1 MRNETRLVY
10 NALLSQIARLNGVAE
25 VGKQFNVAPT
35 IQQRLESKM
44 QESSDFLGKIN
55 MTPVVEAQGA
65 KLGLGVSGP
74 VASRTNTDNADRQT
88 RDVSTLDSKGYQC
101 VQTNFD
107 THLKYQKLDA
117 WAKFPD
123 FQNRVRD
130 SVLQRCAL
138 DRIMIGFNGTS
149 TAATTNRAAN
159 PLLQDVNIG
168 WLQKLRAN
176 AAARVMKQGA
186 VANKVTYGTDPSA
199 DYKNLDALVYDAY
212 KSLLDPWFAEDPLL
226 VAIVGRD
233 LMHDKLYPLVAD
245 NDAPTERLAA
255 DIVISQRRLGGLTAM
270 VAPHFP
276 AGKVLVTRLDN
287 LSIYYQDGKR
297 RRAVVDKPER
307 DRIEFFGFGAGKELL
322 IEGLHLGPVVDAKVV
337 EHVFQVVQYV
347 HVRWLAQ
354 AGGRVERV
362 KRRLDVI
369 HGVVEVEHECISF
382 QRMATVQA

>member
-1 MRNETRLVY
+1 MRNPTRLAF
-10 NALLSQIARLNGVAE
+10 NAYLGQQAKLNGVPSATE
-25 VGKQFNVAPT
+25 KFAAAPSV
-35 IQQRLESKM
+35 QQKLETRI
-44 QESSDFLGKIN
+44 QESSEFLKRIN
-55 MTPVVEAQGA
+55 IIGVTEQTGE
-65 KLGLGVSGP
+65 KLGLGVSGTI
-74 VASRTNTDNADRQT
+74 ASRTDTSGAGTRSTQDATSMAD
-88 RDVSTLDSKGYQC
+88 DGYAC
-101 VQTNFD
+101 KQTNYD
-107 THLKYQKLDA
+107 THLRYATLDA

-149 TAATTNRAAN
+149 AAATTNRAAN

-176 AAARVMKQGA
+176 AAARVMVQGA
-186 VANKVTYGTDPSA
+186 VANKVSYGTHADA

-233 LMHDKLYPLVAD
+233 LMHDKLFPLVAD

-287 LSIYYQDGKR
+287 LSIYYQDGAR
-297 RRAVVDKPER
+297 RRAVVDKPEK
-307 DRIEFFGFGAGKELL
+307 DRVEFFESSNDAYV
-322 IEGLHLGPVVDAKVV
+322 IEDYGLCALVENVEAKDA
-337 EHVFQVVQYV
+337 
-347 HVRWLAQ
+347 
-354 AGGRVERV
+354 
-362 KRRLDVI
+362 
-369 HGVVEVEHECISF
+369 
-382 QRMATVQA
+382 

>member
-1 MRNETRLVY
+1 MRNVTRLAY
-10 NALLSQIARLNGVAE
+10 NAYLSQQAKLNGVPSATE
-25 VGKQFNVAPT
+25 KFAAAPSV
-35 IQQRLESKM
+35 QQKLETRI
-44 QESSDFLGKIN
+44 QESSEFLKRIN
-55 MTPVVEAQGA
+55 IIGVTEQTGE
-65 KLGLGVSGP
+65 KLGLGVSGTI
-74 VASRTNTDNADRQT
+74 ASRTDTSGAGTRSTQDATSMAD
-88 RDVSTLDSKGYQC
+88 DGYAC
-101 VQTNFD
+101 KQTNYD
-107 THLKYQKLDA
+107 THLRYATLDA

-123 FQNRVRD
+123 FQNRVRY

-149 TAATTNRAAN
+149 AAATTNRAAN

-176 AAARVMKQGA
+176 AAARVMVQGA
-186 VANKVTYGTDPSA
+186 VANKVSYGTHADA

-233 LMHDKLYPLVAD
+233 LMHDKLFPLVAD

-287 LSIYYQDGKR
+287 LSIYYQDGAR
-297 RRAVVDKPER
+297 RRAVVDKPEK
-307 DRIEFFGFGAGKELL
+307 DRVEFFESSNDAYV
-322 IEGLHLGPVVDAKVV
+322 IEDYGLCALV
-337 EHVFQVVQYV
+337 EN
-347 HVRWLAQ
+347 
-354 AGGRVERV
+354 
-362 KRRLDVI
+362 
-369 HGVVEVEHECISF
+369 VEVKD
-382 QRMATVQA
+382 AP

>member
-1 MRNETRLVY
+1 MYDLDAITKAIDGY
-10 NALLSQIARLNGVAE
+10 IAQIAKLNGVASTARKFA
-25 VGKQFNVAPT
+25 VTPSV
-35 IQQRLESKM
+35 QQRLETAM
-44 QESSDFLGKIN
+44 QESSAFLNRIN
-55 MTPVVEAQGA
+55 IIGVTAQEGEAVGV
-65 KLGLGVSGP
+65 GVSGP
-74 VASRTNTDNADRQT
+74 IASRTDTTTTDRQT
-88 RDVSTLDSKGYQC
+88 RDVHALTADKYRC
-101 VQTNFD
+101 EQTNYD
-107 THLKYQKLDA
+107 THLRYATLDA

-149 TAATTNRAAN
+149 AAATTNRAAN

-176 AAARVMKQGA
+176 AAARVMVQGA
-186 VANKVTYGTDPSA
+186 VANKVSYGTHADA
-199 DYKNLDALVYDAY
+199 DYKHLDALVYDAY

-255 DIVISQRRLGGLTAM
+255 DIVISQRRLGGLQAM

-287 LSIYYQDGKR
+287 LSIYYQDGAR
-297 RRAVVDKPER
+297 RRAVVDKPEK
-307 DRIEFFGFGAGKELL
+307 D
-322 IEGLHLGPVVDAKVV
+322 
-337 EHVFQVVQYV
+337 
-347 HVRWLAQ
+347 
-354 AGGRVERV
+354 RVEFYESSNDAYV
-362 KRRLDVI
+362 IEDYGLCALVENIEVLD
-369 HGVVEVEHECISF
+369 
-382 QRMATVQA
+382 APAP

>member
-1 MRNETRLVY
+1 MRNPTRLAF
-10 NALLSQIARLNGVAE
+10 NAYLGQQAKLNGVPSATE
-25 VGKQFNVAPT
+25 KFAAAPSV
-35 IQQRLESKM
+35 QQKLETRI
-44 QESSDFLGKIN
+44 QESSEFLKRIN
-55 MTPVVEAQGA
+55 IIGVTEQTGE
-65 KLGLGVSGP
+65 KLGLGVSGTI
-74 VASRTNTDNADRQT
+74 ASRTDTSGAGTRGTQDATSMTDD
-88 RDVSTLDSKGYQC
+88 GYAC
-101 VQTNFD
+101 KQTNYD
-107 THLKYQKLDA
+107 THLRYATLDA

-149 TAATTNRAAN
+149 AAATTNRAAN

-176 AAARVMKQGA
+176 AAARVMVQGA
-186 VANKVTYGTDPSA
+186 VANKVSYGTHADA

-255 DIVISQRRLGGLTAM
+255 DIVISQRRLGGLQAM

-287 LSIYYQDGKR
+287 LSIYYQDGAR
-297 RRAVVDKPER
+297 RRAVVDKPEK
-307 DRIEFFGFGAGKELL
+307 D
-322 IEGLHLGPVVDAKVV
+322 
-337 EHVFQVVQYV
+337 
-347 HVRWLAQ
+347 
-354 AGGRVERV
+354 RVEFYESSNDAYV
-362 KRRLDVI
+362 IEDYGLCALVENIEVLD
-369 HGVVEVEHECISF
+369 
-382 QRMATVQA
+382 APAP

>member
-123 FQNRVRD
+123 FQTRVALAILRR
-130 SVLQRCAL
+130 QAL

-149 TAATTNRAAN
+149 IAATTDLATN
-159 PLLQDVNIG
+159 PLLQDVNKG
-168 WLQKLRAN
+168 WLQYLREN
-176 AAARVMKQGA
+176 ADHRIMDSGKT
-186 VANKVTYGTDPSA
+186 ANKVIVGA
-199 DYKNLDALVYDAY
+199 DAGADFKSLDGLVMDAAY
-212 KSLLDPWFAEDPLL
+212 SLLDPWHRQATDL
-226 VAIVGRD
+226 VAIVGSD
-233 LMHDKLYPLVAD
+233 LLHDKLFPLVD
-245 NDAPTERLAA
+245 RQTAPTEKLAA
-255 DIVISQRRLGGLTAM
+255 DIVVSQARLGGKQAAAVPFM
-270 VAPHFP
+270 RPNS
-276 AGKVLVTRLDN
+276 VLITSLDN
-287 LSIYYQDGKR
+287 LSIYYQEGAR
-297 RRAVVDKPER
+297 RRHLKEAPER
-307 DRIEFFGFGAGKELL
+307 NRIETYESSN
-322 IEGLHLGPVVDAKVV
+322 DAFVV
-337 EHVFQVVQYV
+337 ED
-347 HVRWLAQ
+347 LGKCAL
-354 AGGRVERV
+354 VENIE
-362 KRRLDVI
+362 LI
-369 HGVVEVEHECISF
+369 
-382 QRMATVQA
+382 

>member
-1 MRNETRLVY
+1 MRNVTRLAY
-10 NALLSQIARLNGVAE
+10 NAYLSQQAKLNGVPSATE
-25 VGKQFNVAPT
+25 KFAAAPSV
-35 IQQRLESKM
+35 QQKLETRI
-44 QESSDFLGKIN
+44 QESSEFLKRIN
-55 MTPVVEAQGA
+55 IMGVAEQTGE
-65 KLGLGVSGP
+65 KLGLGVSGTI
-74 VASRTNTDNADRQT
+74 ASRTDTSGAGTRSTQDATSMTDD
-88 RDVSTLDSKGYQC
+88 GYVC
-101 VQTNFD
+101 KQTNYD
-107 THLKYQKLDA
+107 THLRYATLDA

-123 FQNRVRD
+123 FQARVRD

-149 TAATTNRAAN
+149 AAATTNRAAN

-176 AAARVMKQGA
+176 AAARVMVQGA
-186 VANKVTYGTDPSA
+186 VANKVSYGTHADA

-233 LMHDKLYPLVAD
+233 LMHDKLFPLVAD

-287 LSIYYQDGKR
+287 LSIYYQDGAR
-297 RRAVVDKPER
+297 RRAVVDKPEK
-307 DRIEFFGFGAGKELL
+307 DRVEFFESSN
-322 IEGLHLGPVVDAKVV
+322 DAYVV
-337 EHVFQVVQYV
+337 EDYGMCA
-347 HVRWLAQ
+347 L
-354 AGGRVERV
+354 VENIEV
-362 KRRLDVI
+362 KD
-369 HGVVEVEHECISF
+369 
-382 QRMATVQA
+382 AP

>member
-1 MRNETRLVY
+1 M
-10 NALLSQIARLNGVAE
+10 
-25 VGKQFNVAPT
+25 
-35 IQQRLESKM
+35 
-44 QESSDFLGKIN
+44 
-55 MTPVVEAQGA
+55 
-65 KLGLGVSGP
+65 
-74 VASRTNTDNADRQT
+74 AD
-88 RDVSTLDSKGYQC
+88 DGYAC
-101 VQTNFD
+101 KQTNYD
-107 THLKYQKLDA
+107 THLRYATLDA

-149 TAATTNRAAN
+149 AAATTNRVTS

-176 AAARVMKQGA
+176 AAARVMAQGA
-186 VANKVTYGTDPSA
+186 VAGKVTYGTDPAA

-212 KSLLDPWFAEDPLL
+212 KSLMDAWFQEDPHL

-233 LMHDKLYPLVAD
+233 LMHDKLFPLVAD

-287 LSIYYQDGKR
+287 LSIYYQDGAR
-297 RRAVVDKPER
+297 RRAVVDKPEK
-307 DRIEFFGFGAGKELL
+307 DRVEFFESSNDAYV
-322 IEGLHLGPVVDAKVV
+322 IEDYGLCALV
-337 EHVFQVVQYV
+337 EN
-347 HVRWLAQ
+347 
-354 AGGRVERV
+354 
-362 KRRLDVI
+362 
-369 HGVVEVEHECISF
+369 VEVKD
-382 QRMATVQA
+382 AP